1 MAQEGSLGD
10 AVSAV
15 CDAAG
20 ATRFAEG
27 FMARWTRPR
36 TRGDG
41 CRPDETAAA
50 EQRLGF
56 PLPDALTACY
66 RLLGRRD
73 LTSRQDPLLPPD
85 RLWVEDDVL
94 VFRVENQHCALWG
107 VPVPHLGEADP
118 PVVFQNVAHTR
129 PTGWRPFLDRFS
141 SATVE
146 MVLSEALLYGGG
158 TEGDVN
164 DNRELDEKTLRAVE
178 DRFDRIPFP
187 DHPPWANPDGHPVR
201 WFADDGLLLRDD
213 ARQWL
218 WVRARSAARLNALR
232 TALPGDW
239 ITRQD

>member
-118 PVVFQNVAHTR
+118 PVVFQNVSHTR

-187 DHPPWANPDGHPVR
+187 DHPLWADPDGHPVR
-201 WFADDGLLLRDD
+201 WFAGDGLLLRDD